1 MRARLRTV
9 RAGEAMALAV
19 PWWRARWLV
28 ITGAVLWWLLTYVF
42 WLAVAV
48 VAVALAIVS
57 AVLMAAGVLAHF
69 VGDSR

>member
-1 MRARLRTV
+1 MRPQLHIV
-9 RAGEAMALAV
+9 RPEEAVAVAV

-28 ITGAVLWWLLTYVF
+28 ITGAMLWWLLTYLF

-48 VAVALAIVS
+48 VVVALVIIG
-57 AVLMAAGVLAHF
+57 AVLTAVGVATHF